1 MTVLWQPSPEQVRHA
16 NLTAFRRFVTHR
28 HGIDVESYADLHA
41 WSIAHIPEFWDA
53 VWDFC
58 EVIGDKGDIILDPGK
73 HMLEAR
79 FFPDARSVVVKADPN
94 RYLGLT
100 ADGPWAPNYARW
112 LAENVYGQPQVGGQ
126 TEPPPD
132 HPIRRI
138 HELWNQVKQ
147 EPD

>member
-79 FFPDARSVVVKADPN
+79 FFPDARLNGGNSTGRCRGCRRRFAIPAY
-94 RYLGLT
+94 RPGT
-100 ADGPWAPNYARW
+100 ASPPACQIAPK
-112 LAENVYGQPQVGGQ
+112 P
-126 TEPPPD
+126 
-132 HPIRRI
+132 
-138 HELWNQVKQ
+138 
-147 EPD
+147 